1 MNPQCDTGLLSL
13 WHASLWP
20 LHPVAHLGHYCL
32 WADLPVASAKI
43 TADDSQWRGSPTFAK
58 IKKLKQKANEEI
70 SQARPRTVC
79 SKPIIPVFKRPA
91 SAQGKDPTP
100 RPPSGPPAKKA
111 KMATPSEPPPTT
123 QTRIR
128 LTGVYGL

>member
-1 MNPQCDTGLLSL
+1 VRHWAAQ
-13 WHASLWP
+13 
-20 LHPVAHLGHYCL
+20 PVACQPVAIAPSRSPGAL
-32 WADLPVASAKI
+32 LPVGRPPSRIGEDNRRRLAMARI
-43 TADDSQWRGSPTFAK
+43 TNLCQNQ
-58 IKKLKQKANEEI
+58 KLKQKANEEI